1 MFIDFEPDVS
11 AQHHLQHVVQLDP
24 REVAALLLVQKLVQ
38 EEELQRRDSINTK
51 K

>member
-1 MFIDFEPDVS
+1 MFIGFEPDVG
-11 AQHHLQHVVQLDP
+11 AQHHFQHVVQLDP

-38 EEELQRRDSINTK
+38 EEQLQRRDSINTK